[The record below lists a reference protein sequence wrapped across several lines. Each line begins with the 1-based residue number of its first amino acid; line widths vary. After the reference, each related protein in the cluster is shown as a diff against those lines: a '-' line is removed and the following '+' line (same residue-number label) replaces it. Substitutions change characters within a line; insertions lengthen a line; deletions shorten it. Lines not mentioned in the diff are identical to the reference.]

1 MCTISTTEFKN
12 NFGKYIEMGQ
22 REEIKVLKRG
32 RVIFTIVPESLS
44 LLEEAKKYIGMLPK
58 DASIGIDP
66 YERG

>member
-58 DASIGIDP
+58 DASIGNDP